1 MLFLPA
7 SFVRYPLPIPLHL
20 VSVHPAPF
28 SPLFSRIHLNSPIP
42 CHFSR
47 HYLVDCCVFYLIMWL
62 ATPLPS
68 FRPAVRPA
76 QTQTRAAVT
85 SAAFWATGTW
95 SSAGTDRSSACS
107 WRSPPAKCDFL
118 SHVAGDG
125 RRPGAGPSPFDARDG
140 PLDGR
145 RRRQGHGGAAGAV
158 RGQGVDQLESADTG
172 PWRWQWRAGSSAR
185 VTGQGARTERSSSGR
200 GTRET
205 APGPRRPPLC
215 RSVSSRCVSESDQGL
230 LFVVANSNH

>member
-1 MLFLPA
+1 MIVVF
-7 SFVRYPLPIPLHL
+7 
-20 VSVHPAPF
+20 
-28 SPLFSRIHLNSPIP
+28 
-42 CHFSR
+42 
-47 HYLVDCCVFYLIMWL
+47 FYLIMWL

-76 QTQTRAAVT
+76 QTQTRLAVT

-118 SHVAGDG
+118 SHVAGNG
-125 RRPGAGPSPFDARDG
+125 RRPGAGPSPFDARDD

-158 RGQGVDQLESADTG
+158 RGQG
-172 PWRWQWRAGSSAR
+172 R
-185 VTGQGARTERSSSGR
+185 GARAHGAGDRPNRHGARRRGRWARSLGLS
-200 GTRET
+200 
-205 APGPRRPPLC
+205 APNR
-215 RSVSSRCVSESDQGL
+215 
-230 LFVVANSNH
+230 